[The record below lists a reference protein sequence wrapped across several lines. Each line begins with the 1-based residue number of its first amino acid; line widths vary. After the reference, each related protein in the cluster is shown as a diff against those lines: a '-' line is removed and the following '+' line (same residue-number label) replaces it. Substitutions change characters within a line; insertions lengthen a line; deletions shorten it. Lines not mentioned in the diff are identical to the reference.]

1 MDLGLQGKVA
11 IVTGGSEGIGYAIAE
26 GLAREGARVVICAR
40 REPLLAQARETI
52 AERTGGEVLAVTCD
66 VQQTPDVKRLV
77 QQTSERFG
85 GVDILVNNAGSV
97 PRIKFGDQDDAE
109 LHQLL
114 EAKLLNYIRV
124 VREVL
129 PAMRRAGGGRII
141 NIAGAAGWQP
151 GPASMAVG
159 FNNAAVLNWTKS
171 LSLQCVPDG
180 ILVNAVVPG
189 SIETPRQ
196 VRGQAREAEL
206 RGISPEEVRAERDRD
221 IPLKRAGRPEE
232 IANVVVFVASE
243 RSSYMTGTSILVDG
257 GSTRGY

>member
-11 IVTGGSEGIGYAIAE
+11 IVTGASEGIGYAIAE

-40 REPLLAQARETI
+40 REPLLAQAGETI
-52 AERTGGEVLAVTCD
+52 SERTGGEVLAVVCD

-77 QQTSERFG
+77 QQAVERFG

-129 PAMRRAGGGRII
+129 PAMRKGGGRIV

-171 LSLQCVPDG
+171 LSLQCVADG

-196 VRGQAREAEL
+196 VRGQAREAEI
-206 RGISPEEVRAERDRD
+206 RGISAEEVRAERDRD

-232 IANVVVFVASE
+232 IADVVVFVASE

-257 GSTRGY
+257 GSTRGF